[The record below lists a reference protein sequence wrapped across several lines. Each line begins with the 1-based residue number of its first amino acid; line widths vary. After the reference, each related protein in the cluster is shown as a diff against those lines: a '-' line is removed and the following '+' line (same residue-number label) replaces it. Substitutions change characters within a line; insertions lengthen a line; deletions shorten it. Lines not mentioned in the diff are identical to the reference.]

1 MFSYSGGRVIR
12 SVNGSSITGGCSD
25 IRFDS
30 NRVTCFRPTSSI
42 LFDENVPT
50 LTGLDGDMWA
60 SQLLTVEAPGNNVE
74 FTFNFTDT
82 PGYTGVG
89 GAEVVMFNCP
99 ELGISV
105 ETFTFTTTSGTR
117 SVNPTTTSCDSLVTV
132 QLPSTVIFPQQVI
145 TLQCNL
151 PSTSTWVHLAEVTF
165 FTDVFT
171 SSPTTQE
178 TTNSKHKIHTCFC
191 VTCKLLTIELTPS
204 F

>member
-12 SVNGSSITGGCSD
+12 SANGSSVTGGCSN
-25 IRFDS
+25 IRFEA
-30 NRVTCFRPTSSI
+30 NGVTCSRPTSSI
-42 LFDENVPT
+42 LFDGNIPT

-60 SQLLTVEAPGNNVE
+60 SQLLTVEAPGNSVE
-74 FTFNFTDT
+74 FTFDFTDT

-99 ELGISV
+99 EWGISV
-105 ETFTFTTTSGTR
+105 ETFTFMTTSGIK
-117 SVNPTTTSCDSLVTV
+117 SVNPTTTSCDSLMRV
-132 QLPSTVIFPQQVI
+132 QLSSAVSSSQQVI

-171 SSPTTQE
+171 SSPTVQE
-178 TTNSKHKIHTCFC
+178 TTNTLDSKH
-191 VTCKLLTIELTPS
+191 
-204 F
+204 